1 MGGPVSH
8 RALPT
13 PRGRRRGGGGG
24 GGSKDH
30 GPATTGQPH
39 TAPGPAFP
47 GGTEPP
53 RAAGA
58 GPALP
63 LPPRRAVPAPPRPR
77 SPQRRPAEPPPR
89 GPALLR
95 GDPSPSAHT
104 APGAGRGA
112 RGVTAAPIPRR
123 PILSARRRAPG
134 EAPELPGPAGTC
146 RGRPLTAR
154 PPAAHRQYGGGTRL
168 GRQPQGPERG
178 APEAETPPP
187 AGARRAAGRRGG
199 GETLRMRE
207 GGQGAAKGSG
217 GCSL

>member
-13 PRGRRRGGGGG
+13 PRGRRRGGEGE
-24 GGSKDH
+24 
-30 GPATTGQPH
+30 ARTTGRPQPGS
-39 TAPGPAFP
+39 PI
-47 GGTEPP
+47 PP
-53 RAAGA
+53 RAPLSPEARNLPGQQ

-63 LPPRRAVPAPPRPR
+63 CPSRLAGPYPLPPALAPLSGAQP
-77 SPQRRPAEPPPR
+77 SPPPR